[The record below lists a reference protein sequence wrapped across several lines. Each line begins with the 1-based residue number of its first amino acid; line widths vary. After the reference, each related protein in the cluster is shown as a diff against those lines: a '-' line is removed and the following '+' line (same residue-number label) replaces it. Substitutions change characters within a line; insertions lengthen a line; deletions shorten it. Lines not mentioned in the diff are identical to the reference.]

1 MAQLIVPRHLLDEVI
16 SHCQETYPKE
26 ACGILA
32 GKGGIVQRVYKMRN
46 IENSCVSYMMD
57 PNEQFSI
64 MKEIKKSG
72 LDMTAIYHSHPDLEA
87 YPSQKDIK
95 LASYPDSLYLII
107 SLLNKEPKTK
117 AFTIKNEKVREVEIK
132 VILK

>member
-1 MAQLIVPRHLLDEVI
+1 
-16 SHCQETYPKE
+16 
-26 ACGILA
+26 
-32 GKGGIVQRVYKMRN
+32 
-46 IENSCVSYMMD
+46 MMD

>member
-1 MAQLIVPRHLLDEVI
+1 MAQLIVPRHLLAEVI
-16 SHCQETYPKE
+16 SHCQEIYPKE

-32 GKGGIVQRVYKMRN
+32 GKDRIVQRVYKMRN
-46 IENSCVSYMMD
+46 IENSSVSYMMD
-57 PNEQFSI
+57 PKEQLTI

-72 LDMTAIYHSHPDLEA
+72 LDITAIYHSHPDLDA

-107 SLLNKEPKTK
+107 SLFNKEPKTK
-117 AFTIKNEKVREVEIK
+117 AFTIKDKEVEEVEIK
-132 VILK
+132 VVLK